1 MATFVKTRDIP
12 IAGAHTL
19 PQEFFTSA
27 ELFGQEFDR
36 IFARRWI
43 CIGRESKIANRGD
56 YFLHTIGKESII
68 VLRDQSGEVRA
79 HYNTCRHRGARMC
92 EAASGTLSE
101 TIPCPYPA
109 WTSALDGRLFG
120 AQTSDS
126 IPGFDKKNFPLVG
139 VAIAEWEG
147 FHFINLDPSPE
158 PFEQA
163 FASLLGRFERFN
175 LPGLTVARTI
185 EYDVQANWK
194 LVFQN
199 YSECY
204 HCSPVHPQLT
214 KITPSNSGENDLFEG
229 PFLGGYMVMNEQ
241 HESLSMS
248 GQACGVPVGEL
259 DEADMKRVYYYSI
272 FPNMLLSLHPD
283 YVMAHYITPVSPDR
297 SLITCEWLFHPDSVR
312 DDTWNVED
320 GIAFWDLTNRQEGI
334 ASRGYRPGPYSSRE
348 SLSVMFD
355 REVLNALG
363 REGEGGG
370 E

>member
-1 MATFVKTRDIP
+1 VK
-12 IAGAHTL
+12 
-19 PQEFFTSA
+19 
-27 ELFGQEFDR
+27 
-36 IFARRWI
+36 
-43 CIGRESKIANRGD
+43 
-56 YFLHTIGKESII
+56 
-68 VLRDQSGEVRA
+68 
-79 HYNTCRHRGARMC
+79 
-92 EAASGTLSE
+92 
-101 TIPCPYPA
+101 
-109 WTSALDGRLFG
+109 
-120 AQTSDS
+120 
-126 IPGFDKKNFPLVG
+126 
-139 VAIAEWEG
+139 
-147 FHFINLDPSPE
+147 
-158 PFEQA
+158 
-163 FASLLGRFERFN
+163 
-175 LPGLTVARTI
+175 
-185 EYDVQANWK
+185 ANWK

-204 HCSPVHPQLT
+204 HCSPVHPQLV

-283 YVMAHYITPVSPDR
+283 YVMAHYITPVAPDR

-312 DDTWNVED
+312 DGTWNVED
-320 GIAFWDLTNRQEGI
+320 GIAFWDLTNRQDWHVCEISQAGI
-334 ASRGYRPGPYSSRE
+334 ESRGYRPGPYSSRE

-363 REGEGGG
+363 RDGEGGG